1 MKYKELKAY
10 VESLEKTKDA
20 EVMISKEVLVTIA
33 KEALTY
39 RKKNALNKRTNTTNT
54 KENK

>member
-10 VESLEKTKDA
+10 VESLEKTKDT
-20 EVMISKEVLVTIA
+20 EVMISKEVLVAIA

-54 KENK
+54 KEN